1 MTDVSRARAGGLRVL
16 AVHRYFWPDTP
27 PYASLLRAIVTRWA
41 ADGHRVDVLSTQ
53 PSYKA
58 DTALARQPDEQRLD
72 GARVF
77 RVDLPREHERPVVRL
92 ANVARFAAA
101 IVRHAR
107 ANGPYDVI
115 MASTAP
121 PVAVG
126 AAAALAA
133 RLTGARFLYHCMDIH
148 PEIGRISGE
157 FRNPVVFGLLRRLD
171 SATCRSA
178 NRVIVLSEDMAS
190 ALRQRPSRDGIRC
203 EVINNFSLPDYE
215 TTAGREVLPSGFGKP
230 AGRFRVLFA
239 GNLGRFQGLESV
251 VDAMHCL
258 RDRTDIELVLLGEG
272 RAASALRE
280 RAGDLLG
287 ASVKFFPHQPVNVA
301 REIMRTADAGL
312 VTLTPGIYRY
322 AYPSKTMAYL
332 SEGLP
337 LIVAV
342 EPDSAL
348 SGFVRREGAGTTVAP
363 GDPEALAH
371 VLRSWADDPDAT
383 VRMREQAR
391 RLATEVFDQDVVLD
405 RWSRLLREAGEAA

>member
-1 MTDVSRARAGGLRVL
+1 MTDVSRTRGGGLRVL

-27 PYASLLRAIVTRWA
+27 PYASLLRAIVARWA

-58 DTALARQPDEQRLD
+58 DTTLARQPDKQRLD

-77 RVDLPREHERPVVRL
+77 RVDLPREHGRPVVRL
-92 ANVARFAAA
+92 GNVARFSAA

-148 PEIGRISGE
+148 PEIGRISGD
-157 FRNPVVFGLLRRLD
+157 FRNPIVFGLLRRLD

-178 NRVIVLSEDMAS
+178 NRVIVLSDDMAS
-190 ALRQRPSRDGIRC
+190 ALQQRPARDGIRC
-203 EVINNFSLPDYE
+203 EVINNFSFPDYE
-215 TTAGREVLPSGFGKP
+215 TAARREVLPSGFGKP
-230 AGRFRVLFA
+230 AGRFRTLFA

-287 ASVKFFPHQPVNVA
+287 ATVKFLPHQPVHVA

-312 VTLTPGIYRY
+312 VTLTPGVYRY
-322 AYPSKTMAYL
+322 AYPSKTMTYL

-342 EPDSAL
+342 ESDSAL

-363 GDPEALAH
+363 GDPAALAE
-371 VLRSWADDPDAT
+371 VLRSWADDLEAT
-383 VRMREQAR
+383 ARMRVQAR
-391 RLATEVFDQDVVLD
+391 RLATEVFDQDLVLD